1 MITSNVMEESGGNE
15 LEPLLVNNG
24 SEDLSYL
31 KKFEK
36 QENIDENGGDDML
49 LVDKMVGYQSIS
61 SRELIYWLSI
71 LFSCGSILLIF
82 YWFELFYINT
92 RFKKS
97 SISSANHVLVYS
109 KDSKTEF
116 CKVNYLVEENEK
128 YIIYRFSRFFFNEKL
143 QEYEKT
149 KLINQYEKIDL
160 LRLVENGLSENNL
173 QRMKQRFGSNEI
185 NFPVKNIPRL
195 LMEEVLHP
203 FFIFQ
208 IYSVCLWIAEEYYY
222 YAGAIFII
230 ATVSAVLS
238 LREIR
243 GNLLSLQK
251 IAHFVCPVRVVRNNG
266 RIETIPSTDLAPGD
280 IIELKQDFIM
290 PCDAILLSGQA
301 ILNESMLTGESIPV
315 NKYSILSDEEI
326 KSFRQ
331 RNNNNQQQKQQNI
344 IDISDKEI
352 KDLSKEKRSLVFGGT
367 VVLKLLS
374 SPSTNDRILC
384 MVRDTSFQT
393 TKGKLILSILYP
405 KKSHFK
411 FFMESLKFVGFLCFL
426 AVIGFCISVWKLNS
440 LGIDFGTIAIRALDL
455 ITIVI
460 PPALPMAMTVGT
472 GFGLS
477 RLRKTKVFCISPPR
491 LNMAGKIQV
500 FCFDKTGTLTEE
512 GLDLLGIISTLQSTV
527 KHVDNINSRSEYK
540 FNELNDPK
548 ITFFSNT
555 TAMFRVLMASCHS
568 LTVING
574 SVSGDPLEI
583 KIFESTNSTILD
595 AGTIGGSGQVISLV
609 STAFS
614 SQDTISYL
622 ENFDFQSKL
631 QRMSVIVQL
640 KSDNACFSLVKGSPE
655 MVKGLCLPHTI
666 PNDYDIQ
673 LAMYTEKGYR
683 VLACA
688 YRSWDPTVLFPK
700 RELLRKESESNLH
713 FLGFIIMENR
723 VKPQSPPIIQRLQSA
738 NIRTVMVTGDN
749 GLTATSVAKQ
759 CGIIKSDTLLFMGLI
774 QPSSSPSPTNGIE
787 DDIIW
792 EPISQD
798 GRGNIHKLDSTTLL
812 LDEMNR
818 DYNLIISGPVFKQIY
833 NHYLATGS
841 PRFINMLRRGIVY
854 ARMTPDEK
862 QSLVEELQ
870 RIGLY
875 VGMCGD
881 GANDCGA
888 LKAAHVGISLSES
901 EASIAAPFTST
912 ITDISCC
919 PNLIKEGRAS
929 LAVSFKLFQFIG
941 IYSLIQ
947 FTSVIFCYFHASVL
961 GNWQYLYQDLIV
973 IFPLVIFLGMTEPC
987 EKLSVKRPSGRLI
1000 SLNMIGSLLSHITV
1014 CFVFLLVVF
1023 HLVQSKSWFDEPL
1036 LDQDNIF
1043 NYITTSLFIFGCFQ
1057 YSIMLFVLSFGK
1069 PFLKAI
1075 HTNRYLFLV
1084 YIITLIAN
1092 LIILLGGFEKLYNFL
1107 QLRVIPISWRST
1119 MFGMIIGNLIANCL
1133 VELSFYFYKSRSKK
1147 KKILN
1152 IRMIFSKKN
1161 NELPKDPRV
1170 FNTNSVSIPIYQDY
1184 SDTF

>member
-1 MITSNVMEESGGNE
+1 MITSSGNEENE
-15 LEPLLVNNG
+15 LEPLLVNNE

-36 QENIDENGGDDML
+36 QENIDESGGDDML
-49 LVDKMVGYQSIS
+49 LVDKIVGYQSTS
-61 SRELIYWLSI
+61 SRELIYWLSV
-71 LFSCGSILLIF
+71 LFSCGGILLIF

-97 SISSANHVLVYS
+97 SISSAKHVLVYS
-109 KDSKTEF
+109 KDSRTEF

-149 KLINQYEKIDL
+149 KLINQYEKFEL
-160 LRLVENGLSENNL
+160 YRLVENGLSENNL

-280 IIELKQDFIM
+280 IIELKQNFIM

-331 RNNNNQQQKQQNI
+331 RNNNNNNNNNQQNI

-367 VVLKLLS
+367 VVVKLLS

-455 ITIVI
+455 VTIVV

-512 GLDLLGIISTLQSTV
+512 GLDLLGIISTL
-527 KHVDNINSRSEYK
+527 HVDNINSTSEYK

-595 AGTIGGSGQVISLV
+595 GGTIGGSGQVISLTA
-609 STAFS
+609 TAFS

-640 KSDNACFSLVKGSPE
+640 KSDNSCFSLVKGSPE

-666 PNDYDIQ
+666 PKDYDSQ

-683 VLACA
+683 ALACA

-700 RELLRKESESNLH
+700 RELLRKESESNLQ

-749 GLTATSVAKQ
+749 GLTATSVARQ

-787 DDIIW
+787 DEIIW
-792 EPISQD
+792 EPVSQD
-798 GRGNIHKLDSTTLL
+798 GRGNIHKLDPTTLL

-818 DYNLIISGPVFKQIY
+818 DYNLIVSGPVFKQIY

-862 QSLVEELQ
+862 QSLIEELQ

-929 LAVSFKLFQFIG
+929 LAVSFKLFQFMG

-1036 LDQDNIF
+1036 LDEDNIF

-1057 YSIMLFVLSFGK
+1057 YSIMLFVFSFGK

-1075 HTNRYLFLV
+1075 YTNRYLFLV

-1092 LIILLGGFEKLYNFL
+1092 LIILFGGFEKLYNFL
-1107 QLRVIPISWRST
+1107 QLRVIPVSWRYT
-1119 MFGMIIGNLIANCL
+1119 MFGMIIGNLISNCL
-1133 VELSFYFYKSRSKK
+1133 VELSFYLYKSRSKK

-1161 NELPKDPRV
+1161 NELPKDTRV